1 MPAGPEA
8 LGMLEGL
15 YIIVDDDIDAPVYSD
30 PNPAELE
37 DGVWEKVCEIVRDA
51 LDGETDARGAVTVGE
66 SLIGWRAL
74 TKTGLTFVAVVTD
87 DVRGPQVEL
96 FLQQLAKRYMDEVD
110 DWRSPDKAGV
120 ADVVVDVIPPWEEG
134 AD

>member
-1 MPAGPEA
+1 
-8 LGMLEGL
+8 MLEGL
-15 YIIVDDDIDAPVYSD
+15 YIIVDDDVDAPVYSD

-37 DGVWEKVCEIVRDA
+37 DGVWEKICEIVRDA
-51 LDGETDARGAVTVGE
+51 FDGDTDARGAVNVGE
-66 SLIGWRAL
+66 SLVGWRAL
-74 TKTGLTFVAVVTD
+74 TKTGLTFIAVVTD
-87 DVRGPQVEL
+87 DVRAQQVE
-96 FLQQLAKRYMDEVD
+96 FYLQQIAKRYMDEVD